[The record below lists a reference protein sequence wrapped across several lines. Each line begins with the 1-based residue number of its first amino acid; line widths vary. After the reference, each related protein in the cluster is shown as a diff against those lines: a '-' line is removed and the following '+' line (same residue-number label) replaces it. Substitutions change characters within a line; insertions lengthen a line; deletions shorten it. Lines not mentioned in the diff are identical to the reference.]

1 MPANLTP
8 EYLNAEKEFKAAKTD
23 DEKLECL
30 KVMLSTI
37 PKHKGTDKL
46 QADIKR
52 KISKLRNKI
61 RQSGKV
67 KKGPSYH
74 VKPEGAG
81 QIALTGPPNAGKSHL
96 VERLTNAHP
105 EVAPYPFA
113 TREPY
118 PAMMPYL
125 DIRVQLVDL
134 PPVSTEHTEHWVYD
148 AVKSADGVLMVLNI
162 AGDDPAR
169 EFADT
174 IDLLEK
180 KKIYIGSAEDAA
192 QLAPGS
198 TIKKSIIAL
207 THAEEDPDG
216 ELASLFREFSKTN
229 MEIVPVSNEDNNG
242 LEKLRRSLY
251 DMLGVIRIYSRV
263 PGKTVDQGEPYTIPK
278 GSDLMYFAQH
288 VHRDFADKLRFA
300 RCWGSA
306 KFDGQSVPHEHILQ
320 DGDIIELH
328 I

>member
-8 EYLNAEKEFKAAKTD
+8 EYLNAEKEFKAANTD
-23 DEKLECL
+23 NEKLECL

-52 KISKLRNKI
+52 RISKLRNRI
-61 RQSGKV
+61 SQRGKGR
-67 KKGPSYH
+67 KGPSYH

-96 VERLTNAHP
+96 VDRLTNAHP

-118 PAMMPYL
+118 PAMMHHL

-148 AVKSADGVLMVLNI
+148 AIKSADGVLVVLNI
-162 AGDDPAR
+162 AGEDPVR
-169 EFADT
+169 EFSET
-174 IDLLEK
+174 MDLLEK
-180 KKIYIGSAEDAA
+180 KKIYIGSVNDGAE
-192 QLAPGS
+192 LPRGS
-198 TIKKSIIAL
+198 ATKKSIIAL
-207 THAEEDPDG
+207 THAEEDPTG
-216 ELASLFREFSKTN
+216 EVASLFKELSKAKMQT
-229 MEIVPVSNEDNNG
+229 IPVSDNDNRG
-242 LEKLRRSLY
+242 LEKLRKSLY
-251 DMLGVIRIYSRV
+251 DMLGVIRVYSKI
-263 PGKTVDQGEPYTIPK
+263 PGRPVDQGEPYTIPA
-278 GSDLMYFAQH
+278 GSNLMYFAEH
-288 VHRDFADKLRFA
+288 VHKDFAVKLRFA

-320 DGDIIELH
+320 DGDVIELH